1 MRALHFFRA
10 RKPAAGGAEPGG
22 DGGGLA
28 AFASEGQP
36 PDGGQ
41 GAGPRPFPLHLQ
53 SPVVLGILAALVV
66 LEAVPA
72 ALWLKA
78 RFAPTTALAA
88 APSML
93 PPPPVLTAAVAC
105 EPASAPIAPVEPA
118 ATATPAPVVAPPPP
132 PPAMVA
138 GMLAVDAPV
147 AMRVFAKGKLIGTTE
162 ADTIMLPVG
171 THELALENEATGY
184 RATRTVS
191 VQAGRTTT
199 VKLEPPSGTVHVNAV
214 PWAEVW
220 IDNRRVGET
229 PIGNLQ
235 APVGQREVVFR
246 HPELGERRA
255 TVLVT
260 LKGPA
265 RVSMDMRAR

>member
-10 RKPAAGGAEPGG
+10 RKPAAGVADAGA

-36 PDGGQ
+36 PDTEA
-41 GAGPRPFPLHLQ
+41 AGSRSFSFHLQ

-66 LEAVPA
+66 LEAIPA

-93 PPPPVLTAAVAC
+93 PPSPVFTAAAAC
-105 EPASAPIAPVEPA
+105 EPAPVTIAPPA
-118 ATATPAPVVAPPPP
+118 PAVAEAPAPVAAPPP
-132 PPAMVA
+132 ALVA
-138 GMLAVDAPV
+138 GMVAVDAPV
-147 AMRVFAKGKLIGTTE
+147 PMRVFAKGKLIGTTE
-162 ADTIMLPVG
+162 VDTIMLPVG
-171 THELALENEATGY
+171 THELTLESDATGY

-191 VQAGRTTT
+191 VQAGKTTT

-235 APVGQREVVFR
+235 APVGQREVIFR